1 MELASAYVQIIPS
14 MDGIQGRIH
23 DLLEPEGSRTGIS
36 FGQNFGSKFIKVA
49 GGLISAAAIGKTIT
63 SAISEGADLEQSIGG
78 IETLFK
84 NSAGKVQAYA
94 REAYA
99 TAGVSA
105 NDYMENVTSFSASL
119 LQSLGGNTRKAAEIA
134 HTAMVDMSDNANKM
148 GTNIQDIQNAY
159 QGFAKQNYTM
169 LDNLK
174 LGYGGTK
181 TEMERLLADAQKLSG
196 VEYNIDNLSDVY
208 EAIHVIQ
215 EELDITGTTAKE
227 ASETLSGSLSAMKAA
242 FSNLLGRI
250 AIGENIDK
258 EIKALIETTS
268 TFLFGNLLPMLGNIA
283 KSVPRV
289 LGGMFKEAIPKIA
302 SDARKLL
309 PSIGNSMLEGYE
321 DLATK
326 ASEIVPKIMETVSN
340 ELPALLQTGT
350 EIIQTLVNGF
360 LERLPLFIET
370 IGGLIPK
377 AIEFFTQNL
386 PTILQAGADIILNLV
401 NGIRNNLPAIAE
413 SIQTVVV
420 NILTTFVQNLPV
432 FVAKGV
438 EIISNLI
445 AGILQ
450 AMPDI
455 LATIA
460 KLAIDL
466 ITELLKMIP
475 DIIDAGFEIMGSLA
489 EGFLQAISD
498 VLSALGEIKD
508 NILNSVKDINLV
520 EAGKSIING
529 FVSGLKS
536 AWESGKKFIGGIGS
550 WIAKNKGPISY
561 DRKLLIPAGEA
572 IMGGLNKGLVD
583 NFKDVQSSVISFAEQ
598 INQTMNDHLQHS
610 YDAMT
615 VDASFNIDKDK
626 LSQLSEVGIL
636 TNNALDVNQT
646 LDIRILYESLD
657 RIVERLDKLNDKEL
671 ASYLDS
677 RRVSRELDDPLRNYQ
692 KTIETTRNR
701 MRGAYN

>member
-23 DLLEPEGSRTGIS
+23 DLLEPEGSRTGTS

-119 LQSLGGNTRKAAEIA
+119 LQSLGGNTSKAAEIA

-258 EIKALIETTS
+258 EIRALIETTS

-283 KSVPRV
+283 KSVPKV

-302 SDARKLL
+302 SDAKKLL
-309 PSIGNSMLEGYE
+309 PTIGSSMLEGYE
-321 DLATK
+321 DLAIK

-377 AIEFFTQNL
+377 VIEFFTQNF
-386 PTILQAGADIILNLV
+386 PAILQAGADIILNLV
-401 NGIRNNLPAIAE
+401 NGIRTNLPAIAE
-413 SIQTVVV
+413 SIKTVVV
-420 NILTTFVQNLPV
+420 NILTTLVQNLPT

-450 AMPDI
+450 AIPDV
-455 LATIA
+455 LATIT
-460 KLAIDL
+460 KLAFDL
-466 ITELLKMIP
+466 IAEILKMIP

-489 EGFLQAISD
+489 IGFLEAISD
-498 VLSALGEIKD
+498 VLSAIGEIKD
-508 NILNSVKDINLV
+508 NILNSVKNINLV

-529 FVSGLKS
+529 FVSGLQS

-561 DRKLLIPAGEA
+561 DRKLLIPAGKA

-583 NFKDVQSSVISFAEQ
+583 NFKDVKSSVTSFAAQ
-598 INQTMNDHLQHS
+598 INQTMNDNLQHS

-646 LDIRILYESLD
+646 LDNRVLYESLD